1 MKNIQFLGLIIL
13 ISILTG
19 CKEEETMEPVSKII
33 ANFRVQKEFYDD
45 GEIIG
50 VFNTTENASSFYWEI
65 GDEVNYTDKDPIFSI
80 NLKEDL
86 TKTIPIALHVYGGD
100 GEFDSC
106 NKKIKVSKR
115 ILVDFTI
122 IQMSKDLRRTIAVD
136 EKEKTNLV
144 AFIGPVSNV
153 DGWSPQN
160 HALPLRP
167 FSKNIQLPY
176 DFNLGEWQTIAMNNE
191 EWYLR
196 LSTQV
201 NGQRVPQFLK
211 EFRFNP
217 TKEKSILVDNRF
229 NKFILADDQME
240 VEILFEYVN
249 V

>member
-1 MKNIQFLGLIIL
+1 
-13 ISILTG
+13 
-19 CKEEETMEPVSKII
+19 MEPVSKIR
-33 ANFRVQKEFYDD
+33 ASFRLEKEFYDD
-45 GEIIG
+45 GEIIS
-50 VFNTTENASSFYWEI
+50 VVNTTKNAFSFYWEI
-65 GDEVNYTDKDPIFSI
+65 GDEVNYTDKDPVFST

-86 TKTIPIALHVYGGD
+86 TKTISIALHVYGGD

-106 NKKIKVSKR
+106 NKTIKVSKR
-115 ILVDFTI
+115 IFVDFAIT
-122 IQMSKDLRRTIAVD
+122 QMSKDLRSTIVVD
-136 EKEKTNLV
+136 EKEMTYLV

-160 HALPLRP
+160 HALPLRS

-176 DFNLGEWQTIAMNNE
+176 DFNLGQWQAIAMNNE

-217 TKEKSILVDNRF
+217 TKEKSILVDKRI
-229 NKFILADDQME
+229 NKFVLADDQME
-240 VEILFEYVN
+240 VEILFEYTN